1 MRFTRLV
8 IETEEQTVSLN
19 LHRRLTVV
27 SGVDERVRTGL
38 IGELVGGLTAQRRG
52 LRLDVETSDGRHLT
66 VERPTNG
73 DDTVRNGD
81 DGSDLT
87 EEFRTA
93 DGTVDLLDGHGLDL
107 ENAVQTMYVDRSRLA
122 ASATRNETVQRLAEL
137 DQTELWSC
145 AARVR
150 ITDEQYETLNSGM
163 GEASENAEVV
173 ARIEDRHHA
182 LIGVL
187 DFHRRLRRHTAS
199 VAGVAM
205 LAALIVT
212 RVDPTMALPILG
224 IGAAAL
230 AATFVY
236 RARVEAAERS
246 ERKALAEAGAKS
258 YLGFM
263 VQRVDGMLAG
273 NDDRKR
279 MHDLADDH
287 RAAAMRWTQ
296 LVGDVTV
303 EWALAHHE
311 EIEAA
316 SHLRRQLRSL
326 SQVSTTAPELDEDIA
341 DLAHA
346 LHGHLGRVRHVGV
359 HREAFPLILD
369 DPFIDLPSSTR
380 LALLEL
386 IARAAGVSQVIVLTE
401 QEDVATWARL
411 EALTG
416 EVALV
421 EPRTDVHPT
430 SSTPA
435 SATNLAV

>member
-8 IETEEQTVSLN
+8 IESEQQTVSLS

-27 SGVDERVRTGL
+27 AGVDERVRTGL
-38 IGELVGGLTAQRRG
+38 IGELIGGLTPQRRG
-52 LRLDVETSDGRHLT
+52 LRLNVEASDGRHLT
-66 VERPTNG
+66 VERPANG
-73 DDTVRNGD
+73 ADTVHDDADDTEV
-81 DGSDLT
+81 T

-93 DGTVDLLDGHGLDL
+93 TGAVDLLEGHGLDL
-107 ENAVQTMYVDRSRLA
+107 RSAVQTMYVDRDRLA
-122 ASATRNETVQRLAEL
+122 ASDQRDETVNRLAEL

-150 ITDEQYETLNSGM
+150 ITDEQYEALKSGL
-163 GEASENAEVV
+163 GQANEDAEVV

-187 DFHRRLRRHTAS
+187 EFHRRLRRLTAL
-199 VAGVAM
+199 VALVSM
-205 LAALIVT
+205 LAAVIVT
-212 RVDPTMALPILG
+212 RVDPAMALPILG

-246 ERKALAEAGAKS
+246 ERKALADAGAKS

-263 VQRVDGMLAG
+263 VQRVDGMMAG

-279 MHDLADDH
+279 MSALADDH
-287 RAAAMRWTQ
+287 RTAAMRWTQ

-303 EWALAHHE
+303 DWALTHHE
-311 EIEAA
+311 EIESA

-326 SQVSTTAPELDEDIA
+326 SQVSSTAPELDEQIA

-386 IARAAGVSQVIVLTE
+386 IARAAGVSQVIILTE

-421 EPRTDVHPT
+421 EPRTDVRPAR
-430 SSTPA
+430 STDHV
-435 SATNLAV
+435 AV